1 MTTTKTAKRR
11 TRKTRPVQP
20 ETPEAEQASAEQGGK
35 QYQRCPQVVQIPEG
49 CPRCGST
56 RPAKIGNTTPRALR
70 GTVQG
75 REFNLVTWRHCICS
89 CGQHYRTRTYDLIPE

>member
-20 ETPEAEQASAEQGGK
+20 EAPQTEQASAEQDGK
-35 QYQRCPQVVQIPEG
+35 RYQRCPQVVQIPEG
-49 CPRCGST
+49 CPKCGST
-56 RPAKIGNTTPRALR
+56 RPDKIGNTTPRALR

-75 REFNLVTWRHCICS
+75 ENLTLSRGATAFAVVASTTAPGPTI
-89 CGQHYRTRTYDLIPE
+89 

>member
-11 TRKTRPVQP
+11 TRKVQPVQP
-20 ETPEAEQASAEQGGK
+20 EAPDTEQASTEQGSK
-35 QYQRCPQVVQIPEG
+35 HYQRCPQVVQIPEG
-49 CPRCGST
+49 CPKCGST
-56 RPAKIGNTTPRALR
+56 RPVKIGNTTPRALR